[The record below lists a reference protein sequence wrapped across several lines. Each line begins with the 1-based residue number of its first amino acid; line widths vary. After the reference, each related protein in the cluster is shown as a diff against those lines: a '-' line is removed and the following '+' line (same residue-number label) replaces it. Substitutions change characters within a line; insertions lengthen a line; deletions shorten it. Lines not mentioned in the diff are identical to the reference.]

1 MPDDQLPPD
10 PDVDVSDRD
19 RSCGP
24 CTCAGATSASSPSA
38 VRVGTALR
46 DVISSLLPAH
56 GGVSWS
62 IFWINI
68 TGALLL
74 GLLLEAL
81 AHRGPDQ
88 GRRRVLRLLLG
99 TGVLGGFTTYSTLA
113 ESTAALFLDG
123 HGLAGTGYALL
134 TVLSGAIATRLRSR
148 RRVLDSSAGGA
159 RMSPLL
165 VLAVAAGGGVGAA
178 GRSFSTA

>member
-1 MPDDQLPPD
+1 MTTRTDTPMPDDQLPPD
-10 PDVDVSDRD
+10 PDVDVSDPRPVM
-19 RSCGP
+19 RPVHLRWRYLGLV
-24 CTCAGATSASSPSA
+24 ALGGA
-38 VRVGTALR
+38 VGTALR

-68 TGALLL
+68 IGALLL

-81 AHRGPDQ
+81 AHLGPDQ

-134 TVLSGAIATRLRSR
+134 TVLSGAIATACGL
-148 RRVLDSSAGGA
+148 
-159 RMSPLL
+159 
-165 VLAVAAGGGVGAA
+165 VAASWIRPREVRA
-178 GRSFSTA
+178 

>member
-1 MPDDQLPPD
+1 MTTRTDTQMPDDQLPPD
-10 PDVDVSDRD
+10 PDVDVSDPRPVM
-19 RSCGP
+19 RPVHLRWRYLGLVALGG
-24 CTCAGATSASSPSA
+24 T
-38 VRVGTALR
+38 VGTALR
-46 DVISSLLPAH
+46 DIISSLLPADNR
-56 GGVSWS
+56 VSWS

-81 AHRGPDQ
+81 AHRGPDE

-113 ESTAALFLDG
+113 ESTAALFLGG

-134 TVLSGAIATRLRSR
+134 TVLAGAIAT
-148 RRVLDSSAGGA
+148 ACG
-159 RMSPLL
+159 L
-165 VLAVAAGGGVGAA
+165 VIASWIRPQEVHA
-178 GRSFSTA
+178 